1 MAVIRQ
7 LPDRLINQI
16 AAGEVVERP
25 ASALK
30 ELVENALDAGSQQI
44 SITLRRGGI
53 DEITVIDDGSGMTPD
68 DMALAI
74 ERHATSKL
82 PDDSLDHIE
91 SLGFRGEA
99 LPSIGAVSRLSLTSI
114 TAGFDHAWRLVVDG
128 GIVSG
133 PGPADLAIGTND
145 FSYPA
150 FQGRSCPP
158 EISEN

>member
-30 ELVENALDAGSQQI
+30 ELVENALDAGAQQI

-82 PDDSLDHIE
+82 PDDSLDHIH

-128 GIVSG
+128 GVVFW
-133 PGPADLAIGTND
+133 P
-145 FSYPA
+145 
-150 FQGRSCPP
+150 
-158 EISEN
+158 